1 MRPKLSA
8 ISVVTVLLMSI
19 LVPYTAHAT
28 VQKGNN
34 GSMNF
39 DIDLTGYRLYGFG
52 DFNQLGYKIT
62 PLAQLYFTIIQLEE
76 EWIDEPRLYIK
87 DNKGYVHLWKE
98 DGTNVLYTV
107 EKQTSS
113 PLKDMW
119 KIVDV
124 KRKKIN
130 RIPVPKQLLKEAL
143 IERLVDPI
151 SKAIETYYKPK
162 LWDRGFEKILKIERD
177 ETNFNLNVTVQV
189 QTFEGAHNP
198 PYGEETITFQ
208 IQGSQIKV
216 VDYKHRDI
224 PKEEWTKIELRNNS
238 YKKTKQQ

>member
-1 MRPKLSA
+1 MRPKLTA
-8 ISVVTVLLMSI
+8 ISVIIVVLMSI

-28 VQKGNN
+28 VQKSNN
-34 GSMNF
+34 DSMDF
-39 DIDLTGYRLYGFG
+39 DIDLTGYELYSFG
-52 DFNQLGYKIT
+52 YFNQLGYKIT
-62 PLAQLYFTIIQLEE
+62 PLAQLYFTIIQLEH

-87 DNKGYVHLWKE
+87 GNKGFVHLWKE

-107 EKQTSS
+107 EKQTSG
-113 PLKDMW
+113 PLKNMW

-130 RIPVPKQLLKEAL
+130 RIPVPKQLLKELL

-162 LWDRGFEKILKIERD
+162 LWNRGFEKIIKIEKD
-177 ETNFNLNVTVQV
+177 EENFIFYVTVQV
-189 QTFEGAHNP
+189 ETFEGAHNP
-198 PYGEETITFQ
+198 PYGEETITFKIKSRQ
-208 IQGSQIKV
+208 IVV

-224 PKEEWTKIELRNNS
+224 PKEEWTKIELRNS